1 MKMDTSQLE
10 VKLAETEA
18 ELLGAQRLRYK
29 VFVEEMGAD
38 ATPTQ
43 HAKKLEHDEFDQYF
57 DHLVLVNHSGEFE
70 DPLDRVV
77 GVYRLMTSDAA
88 AQGIGYY
95 GASEYDLG
103 CLISTGRKA
112 VELGRSCVSADVR
125 GGVGM
130 HLLWNG
136 LAEYVLSR
144 KIEIMFGVAS
154 FPGTDVDA
162 IAPALSHLYHTHLA
176 PEDLRVKALP
186 QHRVDMNRIPQ
197 AEIDTVEAMRMV
209 PSLIKAY
216 LRLGG
221 FVGDGA
227 FVDHDFNTTDVCLL
241 MDTERMTNRYRRF
254 YEKNVGKS

>member
-1 MKMDTSQLE
+1 MKMDTSQFE

-18 ELLGAQRLRYK
+18 ELLGAQRLRYS
-29 VFVEEMGAD
+29 VFVEEMGAEVT
-38 ATPTQ
+38 A
-43 HAKKLEHDEFDQYF
+43 LEHAERLERDEFDQYF
-57 DHLVLVNHSGEFE
+57 DHLVLINRAKGIE

-77 GVYRLMTSDAA
+77 GVYRLMTSEAA
-88 AQGIGYY
+88 ANGIGYY
-95 GASEYDLG
+95 GASEYDLD
-103 CLISTGRKA
+103 CLIATGRKA
-112 VELGRSCVSADVR
+112 VELGRSCVAPGVR

-144 KIEIMFGVAS
+144 NIEIMFGVAS
-154 FPGTDVDA
+154 FHGTDVDA
-162 IAPALSHLYHTHLA
+162 IAPALSLLYHAHLA
-176 PEDLRVKALP
+176 PEDLRVRTQP
-186 QHRVDMNRIPQ
+186 QHYVDMNRMPLD
-197 AEIDTVEAMRMV
+197 EIDTVEAMQMV

-227 FVDHDFNTTDVCLL
+227 FVDSDFNTTDVCLL

-254 YEKNVGKS
+254 YEKNVSKA

>member
-1 MKMDTSQLE
+1 MDTSHFE

-18 ELLGAQRLRYK
+18 ETLGAQRLRYR

-38 ATPTQ
+38 ATPDER
-43 HAKKLEHDEFDQYF
+43 AAELEFDEFDQYF
-57 DHLVLVNHSGEFE
+57 DHLVLINHANEIE

-88 AQGIGYY
+88 ADGIGYY
-95 GASEYDLG
+95 GASEYDLDR
-103 CLISTGRKA
+103 LAATGRKA
-112 VELGRSCVSADVR
+112 VELGRSCVAPDVR

-136 LAEYVLSR
+136 LADYVLSR
-144 KIEIMFGVAS
+144 NIEIMFGVAS
-154 FPGTDVDA
+154 FHGTDVDA
-162 IAPALSHLYHTHLA
+162 ISPALSLLYHRHLA
-176 PEDLRVKALP
+176 PQDLRVRAQP
-186 QHRVDMNRIPQ
+186 QHYVDMNRMPEV
-197 AEIDTVEAMRMV
+197 EIDTVEAMRIV

-241 MDTERMTNRYRRF
+241 MDTERMTSRYRKF
-254 YEKNVGKS
+254 YEKNARKP